1 MSLNKSQTQAVRHTA
16 GPLLVLAGPG
26 SGKTTVI
33 TERTK
38 YLITGQNVDPSH
50 ILVITFT
57 KAAATEMKL
66 EPTDDV
72 Y

>member
-38 YLITGQNVDPSH
+38 YLITGQNVEPSH
-50 ILVITFT
+50 IHVIT
-57 KAAATEMKL
+57 
-66 EPTDDV
+66 
-72 Y
+72 